1 MMNNIKKS
9 GIGMLLVGIFLMI
22 ISVLLIVKNADFI
35 FYGKTVDLD
44 EILKNG
50 GEIPQGSFV
59 TYTCDQPLGSY
70 GKEQELFIFIPVGKE
85 GYYYAIFDENG
96 TMLSAK
102 ISDEKIRN
110 KIDNLGDGEKANIK
124 ITGRVRKLNNEM
136 KMYYLD
142 SLRMKTGFDRSD
154 YYIDTT
160 DTKTSQIVTSVI
172 TFLIGGLM
180 VFLFIKMKKKR

>member
-1 MMNNIKKS
+1 
-9 GIGMLLVGIFLMI
+9 
-22 ISVLLIVKNADFI
+22 
-35 FYGKTVDLD
+35 
-44 EILKNG
+44 
-50 GEIPQGSFV
+50 
-59 TYTCDQPLGSY
+59 
-70 GKEQELFIFIPVGKE
+70 
-85 GYYYAIFDENG
+85 
-96 TMLSAK
+96 MLSAK